1 MNKKIKW
8 TALGILLLALLL
20 LALPASAEVPDTEFA
35 KLYFGEVILSGG
47 ITNGHFPNL
56 WSISP
61 ACPMTLRAKIDL
73 SEVVR
78 ASNTFAW
85 TQIGVRA
92 YSLADYNPDD
102 GVWLLTDANV
112 SGDKLLLQNV
122 TGRTETAYD
131 LPAGTTDSITPLWFD
146 PAATE
151 GVYELVLKLTADDAG
166 VGSAYL
172 NIRGV
177 DQVWEG
183 TTTLAGL
190 NFTSSNMHALQVFYG
205 LFGDPTQTV
214 KLSDIY
220 TSGCIVLEE
229 GMVNGG
235 GAFYAEDHDEL
246 DEDDGIT
253 PFGKATFAFVAK
265 RKDSEN
271 LGQLKFVYEL
281 DNLRLESTSYDW
293 VAISWVQGD
302 FEGVGTLNGVGEYRF
317 RVRAVDGDKLSTGTD
332 RFEIRIWTDGS
343 DWDHP
348 VHRAE
353 GYVTQGQIVV
363 HKK

>member
-35 KLYFGEVILSGG
+35 ELYFGEVILSGG

-131 LPAGTTDSITPLWFD
+131 LPAGTTDSITPL
-146 PAATE
+146 
-151 GVYELVLKLTADDAG
+151 
-166 VGSAYL
+166 
-172 NIRGV
+172 
-177 DQVWEG
+177 
-183 TTTLAGL
+183 
-190 NFTSSNMHALQVFYG
+190 
-205 LFGDPTQTV
+205 
-214 KLSDIY
+214 
-220 TSGCIVLEE
+220 
-229 GMVNGG
+229 
-235 GAFYAEDHDEL
+235 
-246 DEDDGIT
+246 
-253 PFGKATFAFVAK
+253 
-265 RKDSEN
+265 
-271 LGQLKFVYEL
+271 
-281 DNLRLESTSYDW
+281 
-293 VAISWVQGD
+293 
-302 FEGVGTLNGVGEYRF
+302 
-317 RVRAVDGDKLSTGTD
+317 
-332 RFEIRIWTDGS
+332 
-343 DWDHP
+343 
-348 VHRAE
+348 
-353 GYVTQGQIVV
+353 
-363 HKK
+363 